1 MPEPTTTT
9 SPFLKNRV
17 RLLMFTQKKDDISF
31 QEYSRYWSHEHA
43 QIFMDLEIVKK
54 NILKYEQLHV
64 NQEWKAKL
72 RENPSVNMPDFDG
85 IVLFEAESPEKIQE
99 VVQHPEFMDKVMGDA
114 KKLFKLDSPI
124 VRATCDIAV
133 ILDTSSKD
141 TKPKPEVGNPVYQN
155 YGRLIAPLR
164 KNDSLS
170 QTQFSDHWLN
180 VHDPTFKSTL
190 ANVYSISKWEQ
201 LHIRPDPSGN
211 TSEWSGIGVIEAAS
225 LAKIFDILQI
235 EQFKKWVEN
244 NASFLSGN
252 LPEMLPCDVITFI
265 DK

>member
-1 MPEPTTTT
+1 MSDASTTT
-9 SPFLKNRV
+9 SPFLQNPV
-17 RLLMFTQKKDDISF
+17 RALTFTQKKDDISF

-54 NILKYEQLHV
+54 NILKYEQSSTVIDHHRQLHV
-64 NQEWKAKL
+64 NQEWKTKL

-99 VVQHPEFMDKVMGDA
+99 VVQHPEYIDKVMGDA
-114 KKLFKLDSPI
+114 KKLFKLDSSI
-124 VRATCDIAV
+124 VRVTCDIAV

-141 TKPKPEVGNPVYQN
+141 TKPKPEVGNPVHQN
-155 YGRLIAPLR
+155 FGRLVALPR

-170 QTQFSDHWLN
+170 QTSPLTA
-180 VHDPTFKSTL
+180 VSCGST
-190 ANVYSISKWEQ
+190 NPK

-211 TSEWSGIGVIEAAS
+211 TLEWNGIGFVEADS
-225 LAKIFDILQI
+225 FAKIFEVIQTG
-235 EQFKKWVEN
+235 EFKKCVEN
-244 NASFLSGN
+244 NTDFISGY
-252 LPEMLPCDVITFI
+252 LPDALPCDVITFI